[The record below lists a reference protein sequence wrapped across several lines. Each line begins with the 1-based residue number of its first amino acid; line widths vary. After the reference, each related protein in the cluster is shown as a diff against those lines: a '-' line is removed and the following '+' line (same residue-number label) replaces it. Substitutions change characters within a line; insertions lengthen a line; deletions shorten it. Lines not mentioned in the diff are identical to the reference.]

1 MKNDK
6 PEKKATLKE
15 PGSIEVDAEPRP
27 APAVPAA
34 SAPAVPVAAEPV
46 QNQELAVVS
55 ADVYLLLKHPNLHP
69 MLSASYSAGFRSW
82 AISRRLGPRTIPEW
96 NALWDE
102 FNQRPV

>member
-6 PEKKATLKE
+6 SEKKAELKE
-15 PGSIEVDAEPRP
+15 PGSIEVDAVPR
-27 APAVPAA
+27 AA
-34 SAPAVPVAAEPV
+34 SAVSAPPVPVAAAPV

-55 ADVYLLLKHPNLHP
+55 IDVYLLLKHPNLHP